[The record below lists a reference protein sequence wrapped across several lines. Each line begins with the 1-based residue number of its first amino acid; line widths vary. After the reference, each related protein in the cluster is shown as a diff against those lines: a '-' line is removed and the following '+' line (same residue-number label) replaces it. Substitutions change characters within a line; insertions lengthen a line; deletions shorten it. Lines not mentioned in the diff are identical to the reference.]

1 MFFKDVIGQ
10 KTAKQWLVTE
20 VKEGRI
26 PHAQLICGPEGTG
39 KLPLAIAYARYICC
53 ENRGEHDACGVC
65 PTCVKFNK
73 LVHPDL
79 HFVFP
84 VIKKKAGKDTVC
96 DDFIADWRNFV
107 LQNHYFN
114 LNHWLK
120 EMGAENINARTV
132 SQKLGCSTQPVLYHF
147 KTIEDVRIAAHK
159 KASEF
164 HIDYVTN
171 LSGKY
176 ERPMLEVGMRHIQL
190 AIEEKNIF
198 RFLFHSNYNT
208 DVSLFDWLTGENFD
222 SLFPI
227 LKKQAKV
234 DEQQAHIIFSQI
246 FLVTHGIASLLA
258 NNAMVYDEAYCV
270 NTLSNAYFGIMYLIK
285 GGGLL

>member
-1 MFFKDVIGQ
+1 M
-10 KTAKQWLVTE
+10 
-20 VKEGRI
+20 
-26 PHAQLICGPEGTG
+26 P
-39 KLPLAIAYARYICC
+39 AIAKITKEMIINAAF
-53 ENRGEHDACGVC
+53 E
-65 PTCVKFNK
+65 
-73 LVHPDL
+73 
-79 HFVFP
+79 
-84 VIKKKAGKDTVC
+84 
-96 DDFIADWRNFV
+96 IA
-107 LQNHYFN
+107 
-114 LNHWLK
+114 K

-159 KASEF
+159 KAGEF
-164 HIDYVTN
+164 HISYVTN
-171 LSGKY
+171 ISGKY

-222 SLFPI
+222 SLLPI

-234 DEQQAHIIFSQI
+234 DEQQAYIIFSQI